1 MKRTL
6 SLYVVSE
13 ILPPFLFGLL
23 AFTFM
28 LLIVRILRLVEL
40 VVTRGVPLLE
50 MAKLFGL
57 ILPTFLEMTI
67 PMALL
72 FGIFLGL
79 TRLSNDQEILALK
92 ATGISPTQLLL
103 PIGIIALV
111 VSSLTLLLTTSL
123 RPAANLALKKELYNL
138 GKSHIETALKAKVFN
153 DDFPGVLIY
162 MEEIVPPGNTSQ
174 GVLIVDRRNL
184 GRETVIIGKVALFL
198 PDEEA
203 KTMSLKL
210 FDGTVHERGKTRSGF
225 SQTHFNVY
233 DFKLDLVEAFS
244 PTKRKEREPKEMSL
258 PRLMKTMR
266 LKEEQ
271 GLKVTEELIEFHQ
284 RFAFAFAPIILSI
297 LALSLV
303 MVPTRSRTSR
313 PWGLT
318 LCLTWLL
325 VYYGLLSLGKALGER
340 EILPAFFALWIPN
353 IVLGI
358 TAIHLFRKALTE
370 SPLFVQT
377 QLKNL
382 SLYLNSK
389 LINYKQKIP

>member
-6 SLYVVSE
+6 SFYVVSE

-50 MAKLFGL
+50 MAKLFAL

-111 VSSLTLLLTTSL
+111 VSSITLLLTTSL

-138 GKSHIETALKAKVFN
+138 GKSHIETALKEKVFN

-162 MEEIVPPGNTSQ
+162 MEEMVPPGNTSQ
-174 GVLIVDRRNL
+174 GVLIVDRRNP

-198 PDEEA
+198 PDEKS

-233 DFKLDLVEAFS
+233 DFRLDLAEAFS
-244 PTKRKEREPKEMSL
+244 PTKKKEREPKEMSL
-258 PRLMKTMR
+258 PRLMRTMR
-266 LKEEQ
+266 LKEDQ
-271 GLKVTEELIEFHQ
+271 GLRRVEERIEFHQ
-284 RFAFAFAPIILSI
+284 RFAFAFAPIVLSL

-303 MVPTRSRTSR
+303 MVPARSRTNR

-340 EILPAFFALWIPN
+340 EILPAVFALWIPN
-353 IVLGI
+353 LVLGI
-358 TAIHLFRKALTE
+358 TAIYLFRKSLTE
-370 SPLFVQT
+370 TPLFVQT
-377 QLKNL
+377 QLSNL

-389 LINYKQKIP
+389 LSSTKQKTP